1 MAYKDICISVLPNWS
16 IREMVPNVTP
26 TLMVKWKLKY
36 TRKLIFSL
44 PIKVFGLKCRLNL
57 TELSELSVYS
67 KRGEKRETILTKN
80 YYHSL
85 DLKRIASMDLGKSHD
100 YFIVFYISVKFM
112 IVLDLEVKL
121 DVECL
126 TT

>member
-1 MAYKDICISVLPNWS
+1 MAYKDICISVLSDWS

-36 TRKLIFSL
+36 IRKLVLSL

-57 TELSELSVYS
+57 TELSVYS
-67 KRGEKRETILTKN
+67 KRGEERETILTKN
-80 YYHSL
+80 YYYSL

-121 DVECL
+121 DVECS

>member
-1 MAYKDICISVLPNWS
+1 MAYKDICISVLPDWS
-16 IREMVPNVTP
+16 IREMVLNVTP

-36 TRKLIFSL
+36 TRKLILSL

-57 TELSELSVYS
+57 TKLSELSVYS
-67 KRGEKRETILTKN
+67 KRGEERETILTKN
-80 YYHSL
+80 YYYSM

-100 YFIVFYISVKFM
+100 YFIEFYINVKFM

>member
-1 MAYKDICISVLPNWS
+1 
-16 IREMVPNVTP
+16 MVPNVTS
-26 TLMVKWKLKY
+26 TLMVKWKLRY
-36 TRKLIFSL
+36 TRKLVLSL

-57 TELSELSVYS
+57 TELSVYS
-67 KRGEKRETILTKN
+67 KRGEERETILTKN
-80 YYHSL
+80 YYYSL
-85 DLKRIASMDLGKSHD
+85 DLKRIASMDLGKSHH

-121 DVECL
+121 DVECS